1 MIRMKVKDG
10 FSISISGRNLDKLDL
25 SSFGVKHSKV
35 PNSERL
41 DFTKVVLN
49 QKKG

>member
-1 MIRMKVKDG
+1 MKVKDG

-25 SSFGVKHSKV
+25 SSFSVEHSKI

-41 DFTKVVLN
+41 DFKKVLLN
-49 QKKG
+49 QKKA